1 MSVSQVGPTDV
12 LVIQT
17 DAQTHACTFRE
28 RDAEKQRDRETERG
42 GETYRDRDTER
53 QRYIERLR

>member
-28 RDAEKQRDRETERG
+28 RDAEKQRDRETERR
-42 GETYRDRDTER
+42 RDIPR
-53 QRYIERLR
+53 QRHREAERYIERLR